1 MTRKTSPAPDPQPA
15 PEKDRKAQ
23 KAEAKAEQAVAKA
36 EQVTARAAAKAQQT
50 EARAEAKAEQSA
62 ARAAAK
68 AEQSE
73 SRAAAKAEQS
83 ESRAAVKAQK
93 AEAKAEQAAAR
104 AAVKAQQSE
113 VKAEQAAVKAAAKAE
128 QSESRAAAKAQQAA
142 ARAAAKARRAEAR
155 AQAKARRADRRKGR
169 RKIPAARWIV
179 PGAVLA
185 GALAGGAYGI
195 LRTPQYTATSY
206 VVIVPTDRADAAAA
220 LGFATAYGRVASQV
234 AVVGDAQVWAG
245 VSARTLRA
253 SVRTSTSPDA
263 PMISVTATSPR
274 PSTAVNMANGVARS
288 LVVNGNQ
295 MQESTNVR
303 VVQFSRAVR
312 PTAPSSPSAP
322 LAALV
327 GGCGGGL
334 LGGLAL
340 LIRPKRRPEGIHAP
354 VPGPSTGGSHQA
366 APNQPGA
373 NQVAGH
379 AAPNQ
384 PVSAPPQPETV

>member
-68 AEQSE
+68 AQQTE
-73 SRAAAKAEQS
+73 A
-83 ESRAAVKAQK
+83 K
-93 AEAKAEQAAAR
+93 AEAKAEQAAARAVVKAQQSEAR

-113 VKAEQAAVKAAAKAE
+113 VKAEQAAVKAAVKAQ
-128 QSESRAAAKAQQAA
+128 QSEARAAAKAQQAA
-142 ARAAAKARRAEAR
+142 ARAAVKARRAEAR